1 MANPLRDGDLTQLGP
16 YRLHARLG
24 EGGMGQVY
32 LGRSPGGRLVAVK
45 VVRPQLADDAHFRR
59 RFAAEVDA
67 ARKVGGFYTAQVVDA
82 DTDASP
88 PWLASAYIP
97 GPSLHQAVQE
107 HGPLPPESVAV
118 LGAGLA
124 EGLAAVHA
132 CEVVHRDLKP
142 ANVILAEDGPR
153 LIDFGI
159 ARALDATSHTQT
171 SAVLGTAAY
180 MSPEQAAGQQ
190 VGPASDVFSLGC
202 VLAYAAT
209 GRSPFG
215 EGPVHAVVFRVVH
228 TEPDLSGLP
237 APLAGLVAACLA
249 KDPAARPSLEQML
262 AHLTALASPGGGP
275 GQGSWLPEAFT
286 QVIAQRRTLAL
297 TALQPPAAG
306 APGGGGSR
314 TTAASM
320 DGGGSRPTAASRD
333 GGSRTTAPSPPRAP
347 QPLLADER
355 RRMRGAGPLHP
366 AAAYQIAVYV
376 MLALFGLISVSIV
389 VHQLNLFEDMG
400 RMLPEDDYW
409 DADDDAEELS
419 LVMLVAQ
426 VVSGLGLAL
435 CWLLWF
441 HRVRVAA
448 ERLAPGR
455 LRYRPAMAVLGW
467 FIPIGNLWLPKQIA
481 DDVWHASSPPGRGG
495 AMAPAGLLHAWWALW
510 LATLLSW
517 PFFWLD
523 WTEFLSST
531 SEEVGEETYRALVFT
546 DWVWAI
552 LAAHVLAV
560 PAVVVTAW
568 YVRRLSAMQ
577 ADKLA

>member
-180 MSPEQAAGQQ
+180 MSPEQAAGQR

-249 KDPAARPSLEQML
+249 KDPAARPGLDQVL
-262 AHLTALASPGGGP
+262 AHLTALASPGGP

-297 TALQPPAAG
+297 TALEQPAVGANG
-306 APGGGGSR
+306 APR
-314 TTAASM
+314 TTM
-320 DGGGSRPTAASRD
+320 
-333 GGSRTTAPSPPRAP
+333 PSGPRAP

-355 RRMRGAGPLHP
+355 RRMRGSLRP
-366 AAAYQIAVYV
+366 AAAYRIAVYV
-376 MLALFGLISVSIV
+376 MLALFGLISLSIV
-389 VHQLNLFEDMG
+389 VHQLNIFEDVG

-409 DADDDAEELS
+409 DADDAAEELS
-419 LVMLVAQ
+419 IIMLAAQ
-426 VVSGLGLAL
+426 VVSGLGLIL

-441 HRVRVAA
+441 HRVRVVA
-448 ERLAPGR
+448 EQLAPGR

-467 FIPIGNLWLPKQIA
+467 FIPLGNLWLPKQIA

-517 PFFWLD
+517 PLFWLD

-531 SEEVGEETYRALVFT
+531 SEEIDEETYRAFAFEPE
-546 DWVWAI
+546 VWAI

-560 PAVVVTAW
+560 PAVIVTAW

-577 ADKLA
+577 AAKFT

>member
-1 MANPLRDGDLTQLGP
+1 M
-16 YRLHARLG
+16 
-24 EGGMGQVY
+24 
-32 LGRSPGGRLVAVK
+32 
-45 VVRPQLADDAHFRR
+45 
-59 RFAAEVDA
+59 
-67 ARKVGGFYTAQVVDA
+67 
-82 DTDASP
+82 
-88 PWLASAYIP
+88 
-97 GPSLHQAVQE
+97 
-107 HGPLPPESVAV
+107 

-202 VLAYAAT
+202 VLAFAAS

-249 KDPAARPSLEQML
+249 KDPAARPGLEQVL
-262 AHLTALASPGGGP
+262 GHLTALASPGGGP
-275 GQGSWLPEAFT
+275 GHGAWLPEALT
-286 QVIAQRRTLAL
+286 HVIAQRRTLAL
-297 TALQPPAAG
+297 TAFEQPAAG
-306 APGGGGSR
+306 A
-314 TTAASM
+314 
-320 DGGGSRPTAASRD
+320 DGGAP
-333 GGSRTTAPSPPRAP
+333 RTTAPSQLRAAQPRAA

-376 MLALFGLISVSIV
+376 MLALLGLISVSV
-389 VHQLNLFEDMG
+389 VIHQLVAFDDAG
-400 RMLPEDDYW
+400 RMRLSEIYW
-409 DADDDAEELS
+409 DIDDSNEEIS
-419 LVMLVAQ
+419 LIMLVAQ
-426 VVSGLGLAL
+426 IVSGVGLVA

-441 HRVRVAA
+441 HRVRAVA
-448 ERLAPGR
+448 EQLAPGR
-455 LRYRPAMAVLGW
+455 LRYRPSMAVFGW
-467 FIPIGNLWLPKQIA
+467 FIPIANFWLPKQIA

-495 AMAPAGLLHAWWALW
+495 GMAPAGLLHTWWALW
-510 LATLLSW
+510 LVTLLTW
-517 PFFWLD
+517 PLFWLD
-523 WTEFLSST
+523 WTDFLSTDSD
-531 SEEVGEETYRALVFT
+531 EIDGETYRAYEFAQET
-546 DWVWAI
+546 WAI
-552 LAAHVLAV
+552 LAVHVLAV
-560 PAVVVTAW
+560 PAVIVTAW
-568 YVRRLSAMQ
+568 YVRRLSVMQ
-577 ADKLA
+577 AAKLSGANR

>member
-1 MANPLRDGDLTQLGP
+1 MTNPLRDGDPTQLGP

-24 EGGMGQVY
+24 EGGMGQVF

-82 DTDASP
+82 DTDATP

-97 GPSLHQAVQE
+97 GPSLHQAVHD
-107 HGPLPPESVAV
+107 HGPLPPDSVAV

-142 ANVILAEDGPR
+142 ANVVLAEDGPR

-180 MSPEQAAGQQ
+180 MSPEQAAGQR

-202 VLAYAAT
+202 VLAFAAT

-228 TEPDLSGLP
+228 AEPDLSGLP

-249 KDPAARPSLEQML
+249 KDPAARPGLEQVL
-262 AHLTALASPGGGP
+262 GHLTALASPGGGL
-275 GQGSWLPEAFT
+275 GQGPWLPEALT
-286 QVIAQRRTLAL
+286 HVIAQRRTLAL
-297 TALQPPAAG
+297 TALEPPAAG
-306 APGGGGSR
+306 
-314 TTAASM
+314 T
-320 DGGGSRPTAASRD
+320 DGGGP
-333 GGSRTTAPSPPRAP
+333 RTTAPSRLRAP

-366 AAAYQIAVYV
+366 AAAYQIAVHV
-376 MLALFGLISVSIV
+376 MLALFGLISASIV
-389 VHQLNLFEDMG
+389 AHQLAAFDDVG
-400 RMLPEDDYW
+400 RMRPEDTFSDV
-409 DADDDAEELS
+409 DNFHEELS
-419 LVMLVAQ
+419 LIMLVAQ
-426 VVSGLGLAL
+426 IVSGVGLVV

-441 HRVRVAA
+441 HRVRAVA

-467 FIPIGNLWLPKQIA
+467 FIPIANFWLPKQIA
-481 DDVWHASSPPGRGG
+481 DDVWHASSPPGRAG
-495 AMAPAGLLHAWWALW
+495 AMAPAGLLHTWWALW
-510 LATLLSW
+510 LVTLLTW
-517 PFFWLD
+517 PLFWLD
-523 WTEFLSST
+523 WTEYLITESQ
-531 SEEVGEETYRALVFT
+531 EIGEETYRGYEYMPE
-546 DWVWAI
+546 VWAI
-552 LAAHVLAV
+552 LAVHVLAV
-560 PAVVVTAW
+560 PVAIVTAW

-577 ADKLA
+577 AAKLG

>member
-1 MANPLRDGDLTQLGP
+1 MANPLRDGDPTHLGP

-24 EGGMGQVY
+24 EGGMGQVF
-32 LGRSPGGRLVAVK
+32 LARSPGGRLVAVK
-45 VVRPQLADDAHFRR
+45 VVRPQLADDTQFRR
-59 RFAAEVDA
+59 RFTAEVDA

-82 DTDASP
+82 DTDADP

-97 GPSLHQAVQE
+97 GPSLYQAVHD

-180 MSPEQAAGQQ
+180 MSPEQAAGQR

-202 VLAYAAT
+202 VLAFAAT

-228 TEPDLSGLP
+228 AEPDLNGLP

-249 KDPAARPSLEQML
+249 KDPAARPGLEQVL
-262 AHLTALASPGGGP
+262 AHLTGLASPGGVP
-275 GQGSWLPEAFT
+275 GQGPWLPEALT
-286 QVIAQRRTLAL
+286 HVIAQRRTLAL
-297 TALQPPAAG
+297 TALEQPP
-306 APGGGGSR
+306 GGP
-314 TTAASM
+314 
-320 DGGGSRPTAASRD
+320 DGGGLRTTPPAPL
-333 GGSRTTAPSPPRAP
+333 GGDPRTTAPSQPGGPRSAAP
-347 QPLLADER
+347 SRPGAAQPLLADER

-376 MLALFGLISVSIV
+376 MLALFGLISMGVV
-389 VHQLNLFEDMG
+389 VHQLAAF
-400 RMLPEDDYW
+400 DDVGQMRPSDTYW
-409 DADDDAEELS
+409 DIDDSNEESS
-419 LVMLVAQ
+419 LIMLVAQ
-426 VVSGLGLAL
+426 IVSGVGLVL

-441 HRVRVAA
+441 HRVRAVA

-455 LRYRPAMAVLGW
+455 LRYRPSMAVYGW
-467 FIPIGNLWLPKQIA
+467 FIPIANFWLPKQIA

-495 AMAPAGLLHAWWALW
+495 AMAPAGLLHTWWGLW
-510 LATLLSW
+510 LVTLLTW
-517 PFFWLD
+517 PLFWLD
-523 WTEFLSST
+523 WTEFLST
-531 SEEVGEETYRALVFT
+531 ESEEIDGETYRAYEFT
-546 DWVWAI
+546 TEIWGI
-552 LAAHVLAV
+552 LAVHVLVV
-560 PAVVVTAW
+560 PVVIVTAW

-577 ADKLA
+577 AAKLG

>member
-1 MANPLRDGDLTQLGP
+1 MANPLRDGDPIQLGP

-24 EGGMGQVY
+24 EGGMGQVF

-45 VVRPQLADDAHFRR
+45 VVRPQLADDTHFRR
-59 RFAAEVDA
+59 RFAAEVAA

-82 DTDASP
+82 DTEATP

-97 GPSLHQAVQE
+97 GPSLYQAIHD
-107 HGPLPPESVAV
+107 HGPLPVASVAV

-202 VLAYAAT
+202 VLAFAAT

-228 TEPDLSGLP
+228 AEPDLSGVP

-249 KDPAARPSLEQML
+249 KDPAARPGLEQVL
-262 AHLTALASPGGGP
+262 GHLTALASPGGGP
-275 GQGSWLPEAFT
+275 GQGPWLPEALT
-286 QVIAQRRTLAL
+286 HVIAQRRTLAL
-297 TALQPPAAG
+297 TALDQSAPGTDGAWIGGGPHPAAVGMDGG
-306 APGGGGSR
+306 APRGAAAGMDGGAPR
-314 TTAASM
+314 TTAPGM
-320 DGGGSRPTAASRD
+320 VGGAP
-333 GGSRTTAPSPPRAP
+333 RTTAPSPPRAA

-366 AAAYQIAVYV
+366 TAGYQVAVFV
-376 MLALFGLISVSIV
+376 MLALFGLISLSIV
-389 VHQLNLFEDMG
+389 VHQLNLFEDVG
-400 RMLPEDDYW
+400 RLVPEDDFW
-409 DADDDAEELS
+409 DADEDAEELS

-426 VVSGLGLAL
+426 IVSGVGLVL

-441 HRVRVAA
+441 HRVRAVA
-448 ERLAPGR
+448 EQLAPGR
-455 LRYRPAMAVLGW
+455 LRYRPSMAVYGW
-467 FIPIGNLWLPKQIA
+467 FIPIANFWLPKQIA
-481 DDVWHASSPPGRGG
+481 DDVWQIGR
-495 AMAPAGLLHAWWALW
+495 
-510 LATLLSW
+510 
-517 PFFWLD
+517 
-523 WTEFLSST
+523 
-531 SEEVGEETYRALVFT
+531 
-546 DWVWAI
+546 
-552 LAAHVLAV
+552 AHV
-560 PAVVVTAW
+560 
-568 YVRRLSAMQ
+568 
-577 ADKLA
+577 